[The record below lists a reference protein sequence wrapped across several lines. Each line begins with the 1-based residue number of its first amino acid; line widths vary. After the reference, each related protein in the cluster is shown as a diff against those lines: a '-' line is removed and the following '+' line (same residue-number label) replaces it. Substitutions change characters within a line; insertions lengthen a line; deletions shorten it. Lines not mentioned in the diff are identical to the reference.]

1 MKITPNLNTNARY
14 YCNAVQLGLPLDLE
28 LMLDKN
34 DMVFSF
40 LDAIEGVDL
49 SGYVKQ
55 IRSNN
60 TKSHDRGVLLRTALF
75 GYMINRRSLDE
86 LEESC
91 KTDVRFMMLSQN
103 GRPSHMAF
111 QRLFSELTTTMED
124 IFFEISSHMAKDKML
139 CNLNVQY
146 VDGTKIEANAN
157 KNSFVYKKR
166 IINTRERL
174 FEKITDLI
182 CKLYLEYRYNIP
194 IKKEYDSLDIGYIC
208 QYLMEVMV
216 RENIEIN
223 YGKGHKKHKIQKLY
237 DEFLGYYVKL
247 MEYEYWLDI
256 LQERNSC
263 SKIDHDA
270 TFMATKWDY
279 YNQSGQTRPCYNCQI
294 AVSDG
299 IIVNAGVYQNPAD
312 TLTWQDFME
321 QYKRYYG
328 CYPKWPVADAGYGSY
343 DNYFF
348 NILKGIELV
357 QKYTMYG
364 KKEDK
369 EFRKKKYNTFN
380 WETNDEGYKIC
391 PSGRTFDQY
400 VRDRLRITN
409 RGNMTITHLYCEKG
423 KCEGCPFR
431 NECLKEAPYKYVGKD
446 VIQEEFHAIVDAN
459 LNSEQGKEIRKQ
471 RSIQV
476 EGAFGVIKQNMKFT
490 RFMRRGMKN
499 VKMEFLLVCLGYN
512 FRKYH
517 YFRLQNRHNNI
528 NNLMN

>member
-1 MKITPNLNTNARY
+1 M
-14 YCNAVQLGLPLDLE
+14 E

-103 GRPSHMAF
+103 ERPSHMAF

-194 IKKEYDSLDIGYIC
+194 IKKEYDSISELLDDFYF
-208 QYLMEVMV
+208 E
-216 RENIEIN
+216 
-223 YGKGHKKHKIQKLY
+223 KDKLNRIKRKAS
-237 DEFLGYYVKL
+237 DLFKL
-247 MEYEYWLDI
+247 
-256 LQERNSC
+256 
-263 SKIDHDA
+263 
-270 TFMATKWDY
+270 
-279 YNQSGQTRPCYNCQI
+279 
-294 AVSDG
+294 
-299 IIVNAGVYQNPAD
+299 
-312 TLTWQDFME
+312 
-321 QYKRYYG
+321 
-328 CYPKWPVADAGYGSY
+328 
-343 DNYFF
+343 
-348 NILKGIELV
+348 
-357 QKYTMYG
+357 
-364 KKEDK
+364 
-369 EFRKKKYNTFN
+369 
-380 WETNDEGYKIC
+380 
-391 PSGRTFDQY
+391 
-400 VRDRLRITN
+400 
-409 RGNMTITHLYCEKG
+409 
-423 KCEGCPFR
+423 
-431 NECLKEAPYKYVGKD
+431 
-446 VIQEEFHAIVDAN
+446 
-459 LNSEQGKEIRKQ
+459 LNSAIERASRKIKS
-471 RSIQV
+471 RSRTKI
-476 EGAFGVIKQNMKFT
+476 
-490 RFMRRGMKN
+490 
-499 VKMEFLLVCLGYN
+499 
-512 FRKYH
+512 
-517 YFRLQNRHNNI
+517 
-528 NNLMN
+528 